1 LLEKGRERGQ
11 NRWAESFTLKK
22 VYFRPALF
30 LILFKRIIC
39 QNRKYVRSTACS
51 YRI

>member
-22 VYFRPALF
+22 VSFRPALF
-30 LILFKRIIC
+30 LTIVMSSCVIWVC
-39 QNRKYVRSTACS
+39 A
-51 YRI
+51 